1 MFLRIHSKVATNEAV
16 TTFPHRRAQSSSND
30 AKNSGTSALWSEKR
44 HTYRFRWP
52 PSCRRRSTGSAPP
65 HSRPNLDR
73 SQSWRSQSVETA
85 TCLPQTPGS
94 FRMWS
99 RSRLQRF
106 FRSPPW
112 APVMHRRHRAQRLPL
127 FLQRKGTLAGRRRSG
142 GFFFPPF
149 KNLWKKKKKSL
160 SAVMLQPQD
169 QTAGGFYFHRL
180 RGRASISTQ
189 IFSKQRTAVPLKL
202 KYNGVRWRGS
212 AVIACCSA
220 GNTPAARFF
229 CQSDSSILESNLIFE
244 SCWGA
249 ACAVPAADGGPRY

>member
-127 FLQRKGTLAGRRRSG
+127 FLQRKGTLAGKRRSG

-149 KNLWKKKKKSL
+149 KNLWKKKKKVCQPWCSNRKIRL
-160 SAVMLQPQD
+160 QAVSTFTGSEAEPQ
-169 QTAGGFYFHRL
+169 FRHKYFQNRE
-180 RGRASISTQ
+180 
-189 IFSKQRTAVPLKL
+189 PLCL
-202 KYNGVRWRGS
+202 
-212 AVIACCSA
+212 
-220 GNTPAARFF
+220 
-229 CQSDSSILESNLIFE
+229 
-244 SCWGA
+244 
-249 ACAVPAADGGPRY
+249 